1 MKNTVIVITGPTASG
16 KSGIGIE
23 LAKKLN
29 GVVVSADSMQIYK
42 KLDVGTA
49 KVTETEA
56 DGIKHELIDI
66 IDYDKNFSVSD
77 YKDLCYYKLDEILE
91 QGKTPIIVG
100 GTGLYINAV
109 VNNMEFN
116 KFDEALENEV
126 NVKLEG
132 LTNGKTPDEIYDLL
146 YSMDKEAALKIGK
159 GNGKRLIRAIK
170 LNMLGVEK
178 SSIDEKNDLWHKNPS
193 KYNFLTV
200 FLDMP
205 RTLPLPE
212 VIMLITFGI
221 IGTMA
226 FTNVGESPNLPATL
240 LLNSLPAKAVTGLL
254 AASCPPVKSEV
265 NCSNPPSLAA
275 VCLKLSKMESES
287 PPNTLSFNP
296 SGIDTLPANASPA
309 FSLMRSVKNDMFLI
323 MN

>member
-23 LAKKLN
+23 LAKRLN
-29 GVVVSADSMQIYK
+29 GTVISADSMQIYK

-56 DGIKHELIDI
+56 DGVKHELIDI
-66 IDYDKNFSVSD
+66 IDYDKSFSVSD
-77 YKDLCYYKLDEILE
+77 YKDLCYEKLDEIIS

-116 KFDEALENEV
+116 KFDETLENEV
-126 NVKLEG
+126 NAKLEE
-132 LTNGKTPDEIYDLL
+132 LTNGKTPDEIYDIL
-146 YSMDKEAALKIGK
+146 YNMDKEAALKIGK

-170 LNMLGVEK
+170 LNMLGIEK

-205 RTLPLPE
+205 RPLLYDRINQRVDVMVKEGVLEE
-212 VIMLITFGI
+212 VKLLYPFKDEKYTAVQAIGYKEFFGFLDGTSSLTECTEMLKQKTRNYAKRQITWFKKLEDKLVVDASKSKEEI
-221 IGTMA
+221 IKEIIDRY
-226 FTNVGESPNLPATL
+226 NEES
-240 LLNSLPAKAVTGLL
+240 K
-254 AASCPPVKSEV
+254 
-265 NCSNPPSLAA
+265 
-275 VCLKLSKMESES
+275 
-287 PPNTLSFNP
+287 
-296 SGIDTLPANASPA
+296 
-309 FSLMRSVKNDMFLI
+309 
-323 MN
+323 

>member
-116 KFDEALENEV
+116 KFDKALENEV
-126 NVKLEG
+126 NVKLED

-205 RTLPLPE
+205 RTLLYDRINKR
-212 VIMLITFGI
+212 VDIMLKQGVLEEVKMLYPLRNEKLTAVQA
-221 IGTMA
+221 IGYKE
-226 FTNVGESPNLPATL
+226 FFNYLDGES
-240 LLNSLPAKAVTGLL
+240 SLEECTDVLKQKSRNYAKRQITWFKKLEDKLIVD
-254 AASCPPVKSEV
+254 ASKSKDEIVKEIIDRY
-265 NCSNPPSLAA
+265 NEE
-275 VCLKLSKMESES
+275 SK
-287 PPNTLSFNP
+287 
-296 SGIDTLPANASPA
+296 
-309 FSLMRSVKNDMFLI
+309 
-323 MN
+323 